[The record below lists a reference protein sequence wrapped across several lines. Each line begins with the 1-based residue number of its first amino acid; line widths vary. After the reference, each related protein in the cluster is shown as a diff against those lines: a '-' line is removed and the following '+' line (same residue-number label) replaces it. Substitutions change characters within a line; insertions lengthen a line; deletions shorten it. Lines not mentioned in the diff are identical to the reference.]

1 MMSNEHPG
9 LAALPLR
16 VKALLVSAALVV
28 LGQPALPGPLVMI
41 LAILALMVAG
51 LEGKRHA

>member
-16 VKALLVSAALVV
+16 VKALLVSAALVA
-28 LGQPALPGPLVMI
+28 LGPPGPLVMI